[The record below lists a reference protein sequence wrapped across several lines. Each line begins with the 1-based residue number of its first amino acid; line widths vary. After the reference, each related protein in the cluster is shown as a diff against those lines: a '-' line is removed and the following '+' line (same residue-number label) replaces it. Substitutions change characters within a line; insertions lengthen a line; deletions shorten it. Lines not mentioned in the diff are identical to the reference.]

1 MLLQP
6 LDCFLMSWFLSR
18 GFRLFTSALV
28 NSETTPSR
36 SASKGGRASRSTI
49 SAKEAMRPSL
59 ISSFDPSPGALAMA
73 VRRASGSRVALHL
86 GHE

>member
-28 NSETTPSR
+28 NSETTPSW
-36 SASKGGRASRSTI
+36 SASKGGRGSLGDT
-49 SAKEAMRPSL
+49 SAKKSRELETVLTMVINGTA
-59 ISSFDPSPGALAMA
+59 
-73 VRRASGSRVALHL
+73 AS
-86 GHE
+86 